1 MSTILISAY
10 ACEPDKG
17 SEPGAGW
24 HWAKQ
29 IAKKHAVIVLTRA
42 NNRGS
47 IEKELQK
54 HPDPNMTFLYYD
66 VPRCFT
72 FWKRGQRG
80 VQLYYVLWQ
89 IGAYRVAKKFT
100 AQTKVDIALALTFGN
115 MWLPTLMH
123 KLPCRFIWGPIGGGE
138 GIPKKLWSHVSTKQR
153 LFENLRHINPHVCI
167 TNPWFRSACKK
178 AETLI
183 MRTEDS
189 RVCIPA
195 KYQYKCRVMIE
206 TGVNREECQSIS
218 NQMSAISPNELFFA
232 VIGRLVS
239 FKFVDIAIRAMKI
252 VASPHPNCKL
262 KVVGNGERRK
272 SLEALVQELNLNE
285 HVEFVGS
292 VTREESIRYTSGSL
306 ALLIT
311 SAREGGSWVLY
322 EAMMCHK
329 PIICM
334 DTSGMHM
341 LVDPNGGI
349 KIPVADYDT
358 LVKAFADAMCR
369 LIENPDLAH
378 KMGEVGFKRVSTA
391 LLWDEKGRFFESIL
405 QEKGREN
412 ESSDCP

>member
-10 ACEPDKG
+10 GCEPDKG

-29 IAKKHAVIVLTRA
+29 IAKKHTVFVLTRA
-42 NNRGS
+42 NNRES

-54 HPDPNMTFLYYD
+54 HPDPNLTFLYYD
-66 VPRCFT
+66 VPKRFT

-80 VQLYYVLWQ
+80 VQLYYILWQ

-100 AQTKVDIALALTFGN
+100 AQTKVDIAIALTFGN

-138 GIPKKLWSHVSTKQR
+138 GIPKELWGHISKKQW
-153 LFENLRHINPHVCI
+153 LFEVMRRINPRVCI

-189 RVCIPA
+189 RVCIPV
-195 KYQYKCRVMIE
+195 KYQNKCRMMIE
-206 TGVNREECQSIS
+206 TGVDIADCK
-218 NQMSAISPNELFFA
+218 QMSQQTPSLINKPSF
-232 VIGRLVS
+232 VVVGRLIS
-239 FKFVDIAIRAMKI
+239 LKFVDIAVRAVAIVRQIHPDCMLKI
-252 VASPHPNCKL
+252 VGDGEYKKNLEHLVHELQIEENVLFEGNVPR
-262 KVVGNGERRK
+262 KVCLQHI
-272 SLEALVQELNLNE
+272 SD
-285 HVEFVGS
+285 
-292 VTREESIRYTSGSL
+292 SL
-306 ALLIT
+306 ALLMT
-311 SAREGGSWVLY
+311 SGKEGGAWVLY

-329 PIICM
+329 PIVCM

-358 LVKAFADAMCR
+358 LVKAFADAMCK
-369 LIENPDLAH
+369 LIENPDLAR
-378 KMGEVGFKRVSTA
+378 KMGETGFKRVSTA
-391 LLWDEKGRFFESIL
+391 LLWDEKGRFFESLL
-405 QEKGREN
+405 QEKERKN
-412 ESSDCP
+412 ESSDCS

>member
-10 ACEPDKG
+10 GCEPDKG

-29 IAKKHAVIVLTRA
+29 IAKRHTVIVLTRA
-42 NNRGS
+42 NNRES
-47 IEKELQK
+47 IEKELTK
-54 HPDPNMTFLYYD
+54 HPDSNMTFLYYD
-66 VPRCFT
+66 VPRRFT

-80 VQLYYVLWQ
+80 VQLYYILWQ
-89 IGAYRVAKKFT
+89 IGAYHVAKKLT

-138 GIPKKLWSHVSTKQR
+138 GIPKQLWSHVSTKQR
-153 LFENLRHINPHVCI
+153 LFEIMRHINPYLCI

-189 RVCIPA
+189 RICIPV
-195 KYQYKCRVMIE
+195 KYQNKCRMMIE
-206 TGVNREECQSIS
+206 TGVDIADCERMSQQLQSLIRKPS
-218 NQMSAISPNELFFA
+218 F
-232 VIGRLVS
+232 VVVGRLIS
-239 FKFVDIAIRAMKI
+239 LKFVDIAVRAVAI
-252 VASPHPNCKL
+252 VRQTHPNCVL
-262 KVVGNGERRK
+262 NIVGSGGCKKN
-272 SLEALVQELNLNE
+272 LEHLVQELQIEQNVQFKGN
-285 HVEFVGS
+285 VS
-292 VTREESIRYTSGSL
+292 REISIQHISDALAMLMTSGK
-306 ALLIT
+306 
-311 SAREGGSWVLY
+311 EGGAWVLY

-341 LVDPNGGI
+341 LVDSNGGI
-349 KIPVADYDT
+349 KIPVSDYDT

-369 LIENPDLAH
+369 LIENPDLAR
-378 KMGEVGFKRVSTA
+378 KMGEAGFKRVSTA

-405 QEKGREN
+405 QEKERKN
-412 ESSDCP
+412 ESSDCS